1 MLVDNLVITAEVIH
15 FSLRRTVHLGIVLWI
30 SSLISCM
37 ALVDNFSVTRRRG

>member
-15 FSLRRTVHLGIVLWI
+15 FSLRRTVHMGIVLWI

-37 ALVDNFSVTRRRG
+37 ALVDNFSGTRWRG